1 MNVTALPTSCLDEL
15 PIALFKSKPEDFQ
28 VDELLGFEPD
38 GDGEHLWINVRKRNQ
53 NTRDMIEL
61 LAKAFSIPEKDV
73 GYSGLKDKHALTTQ
87 WVSLPMGGG
96 GVAGVGAGVGLS
108 GEDTD
113 LSARVVDALASLQD
127 VEVVTVTRSRKKL
140 RTGAHRQ
147 NRFKIVLRNLPADH
161 AVVEQ
166 SLALVRDYGFP
177 NYFGSQRF
185 GHGGRNVASARSMFI
200 GNRKTT
206 RFKRGIYLSA
216 ARSYLFNLVLA
227 KRVASSNWKTVLA
240 GEACILDGT
249 NSSFHCE
256 APDDDIYSR
265 NAQFDIHTSGP
276 LHGRG
281 RSVVSGIVKELEREC
296 LKDEESL
303 FQGLEKAGLKQER
316 RALRA
321 VAYDLQWQWLD
332 NQTLEINVVL
342 QKGVYATSLLRELV
356 RVEEV
361 ATFINENNKE
371 ESP

>member
-1 MNVTALPTSCLDEL
+1 MNVTSLPTSCLDEL
-15 PIALFKSKPEDFQ
+15 PVALHKTNPEDFQ

-38 GDGEHLWINVRKRNQ
+38 GEGEHLWINVRKRDK

-61 LAKAFSIPEKDV
+61 LAKSFSIAEKDI
-73 GYSGLKDKHALTTQ
+73 GYSGLKDKNALTTQ
-87 WVSLPMGGG
+87 WISLPMGGG
-96 GVAGVGAGVGLS
+96 GVAGVGEGFS
-108 GEDTD
+108 GEDVD
-113 LSARVVDALASLQD
+113 LPKLVCDAFADVSD

-147 NRFKIVLRNLPADH
+147 NRFKIVLREVQGAH
-161 AVVEQ
+161 EFVEQ
-166 SLALVRDYGFP
+166 RLASVRDYGFP
-177 NYFGSQRF
+177 NYFGPQRF
-185 GHGGRNVASARSMFI
+185 GHGGRNVASARSMFT

-227 KRVASSNWKTVLA
+227 DRVAKNTWQTVLA

-256 APDDDIYSR
+256 IPDDDIVAR
-265 NAQFDIHTSGP
+265 TVKFDIHTSGP

-281 RSVVSGIVKELEREC
+281 RSAVSGVVEELEREC

-321 VAYDLQWQWLD
+321 IAHELQWRWLD
-332 NQTLEINVVL
+332 DHTLEINVVL
-342 QKGVYATSLLRELV
+342 QKGIYATSLLRELV
-356 RVEEV
+356 QV
-361 ATFINENNKE
+361 ADSATP
-371 ESP
+371 SD